1 MLVETFINPLNLPNL
16 LTPFRYNLEIQYIIF
31 AILFVS
37 LLGYVLFIFLDYINS
52 LDKILILLAVFVVLL
67 FLYLVIKERDRLDEL
82 SLQEEAV
89 DMAEELA
96 KIERDVQMKKFF
108 KDEAKKGI
116 IYDENDNRI
125 ETGKADTGKVTNLR
139 SEINKLETRKKEI
152 LEKQKNFD
160 STFLQEA
167 KDQVKSS
174 AESEM
179 NHLTKRSKNLE
190 KKIELVS
197 GITTEKLNR
206 LIQEKD
212 DLEDQI
218 TLVRDSSAKGDKN
231 PKVIELRKK
240 LDKKKLQIQREEANM
255 DTLEI
260 TARDR
265 VEIDRARR
273 ELEEIRQSKKK
284 VEGLYGDKNV
294 EKRDINIF
302 KKNELYKAEEKFEK
316 LKEIYKQAKN
326 KERTDN
332 NAKNQDA
339 SKKAFDEL
347 KKARRELGNL
357 EENRDYDSV
366 NRGLGTAER
375 LINTYDQSTDIGNK
389 EYNSKQVGVYQKLNK
404 LDEDAT
410 EASKLSRTAADL
422 ATSLNGSEEQRV
434 DALVRTVRDNLPKGS
449 YITDDEIRSEIEK
462 GKTDEAKFVH
472 AGAVV
477 KAQEKI
483 VRGVSADKAKEASLV
498 EVTNSMNLSFN
509 SGGNLGPGNNQTKVA
524 SALLE
529 EISGGR
535 ISTIDS
541 RNLILTEEKLNRGRE
556 RAERE
561 TYNLI
566 FDKDKQKVKDSLGN
580 QIYTS
585 DSDGNKRMKDKFVAV
600 KNNMANN
607 YLENIETFQR
617 IVADGSVPGKFDP
630 NGYPKECQ
638 VPKKDGRG
646 YIGINKTFGQR
657 CPEKEDELDVEFPKN
672 FNGINLDDF
681 KDLVYQLSS
690 QLKENPDVNTGYF
703 ERNKLKNVLDT
714 QKEWLEQ
721 HGI

>member
-1 MLVETFINPLNLPNL
+1 MLVEPFLTPLNLPNL
-16 LTPFRYNLEIQYIIF
+16 LTPFRYNLEVQYVIF

-37 LLGYVLFIFLDYINS
+37 LLGYVLFTFLDYINS
-52 LDKILILLAVFVVLL
+52 LDKILILLAVFTVLL

-89 DMAEELA
+89 DMAEELE
-96 KIERDVQMKKFF
+96 KIERDVQMKKFL
-108 KDEAKKGI
+108 KDEAKSGI

-125 ETGKADTGKVTNLR
+125 ETGKADTAKVTNLR

-179 NHLTKRSKNLE
+179 NQLTKRSKNLE

-197 GITTEKLNR
+197 GITTEKLDS
-206 LIQEKD
+206 LLQEKS
-212 DLEDQI
+212 DLEERLS
-218 TLVRDSSAKGDKN
+218 LVRDGTVNDNKN
-231 PKVIELRKK
+231 EEVIDLRQK
-240 LDKKKLQIQREEANM
+240 LEKKKLQIQREERDM

-273 ELEEIRQSKKK
+273 ELQEIRQSKKK

-302 KKNELYKAEEKFEK
+302 KKNELYKAEEKVKNLVEK
-316 LKEIYKQAKN
+316 YKQAKN
-326 KERTDN
+326 KERQDPR
-332 NAKNQDA
+332 KNQGV
-339 SKKAFDEL
+339 SKKPLDEL
-347 KKARRELGNL
+347 NAARRELGNL

-410 EASKLSRTAADL
+410 EASKLSKTAADL
-422 ATSLNGSEEQRV
+422 ATSFNGSEEQTV

-449 YITDDEIRSEIEK
+449 YITDDEIRSEIEN
-462 GKTDEAKFVH
+462 GKNDKEKFIN

-498 EVTNSMNLSFN
+498 EVKNSIELSSN
-509 SGGNLGPGNNQTKVA
+509 SGLNLGPGNNETKLA

-541 RNLILTEEKLNRGRE
+541 RNLIQTETKLNRGRE

-566 FDKDKQKVKDSLGN
+566 FDKDRQKVKDSLEN
-580 QIYTS
+580 QLYTS
-585 DSDGNKRMKDKFVAV
+585 DSGGNKKLKDKYTAI
-600 KNNMANN
+600 KNNMSNN

-617 IVADGSVPGKFDP
+617 IVSDESVPGKFDSD
-630 NGYPKECQ
+630 GYPKEC
-638 VPKKDGRG
+638 P
-646 YIGINKTFGQR
+646 IGLIKTSGQP
-657 CPEKEDELDVEFPKN
+657 CPTNVAQLDVEFPKN